1 MHPSKRSMRIG
12 RHPWIL
18 ASSLVETA
26 SQPRVGEAVD
36 VLHADGRWIG
46 RGLINP
52 HSRIRVRMYA
62 WEPEQAIDAELMC
75 QRIDRALE
83 LRAQLAQQSPHD
95 AMRMVYSEADQ
106 LSGLVVDRFGEHL
119 VVQLTAAVLMPFLDA
134 IAGRLR
140 ERLQPSSITLRID
153 PKTIASEG
161 AEWLGV
167 AGDRMLYGE
176 SPSAEIVIRENGL
189 EWGID
194 LASGQKTGYYLDQ
207 RENRMAAARWAPA
220 GGRVLDVCTYAG
232 GFALTIA
239 RWAPGV
245 QVVGVDSS
253 GKALELSAAN
263 AERNG
268 LEDRVRWEQA
278 DLFEALSQRVDRR
291 ETLDMI
297 VLDPPKLAGSR
308 DQLQRALAAYH
319 RLNYMALR
327 CLRPGGILVTC
338 SCSGRVSREDFR
350 EVLLGV
356 SGRARRELQILEN
369 RGASAD
375 HPVAIQCPETD
386 YLKCIL
392 ARVL

>member
-1 MHPSKRSMRIG
+1 
-12 RHPWIL
+12 
-18 ASSLVETA
+18 
-26 SQPRVGEAVD
+26 
-36 VLHADGRWIG
+36 
-46 RGLINP
+46 
-52 HSRIRVRMYA
+52 MYA

-83 LRAQLAQQSPHD
+83 LRAQLSQQSPHD
-95 AMRMVYSEADQ
+95 GMRMVYSEADQ
-106 LSGLVVDRFGEHL
+106 LSGLVVDRFGQHL
-119 VVQLTAAVLMPFLDA
+119 VMQVTAAALMPFVDVL
-134 IAGRLR
+134 AGRLR
-140 ERLQPSSITLRID
+140 ERLQPASITLQID

-161 AEWLGV
+161 VEGFGVAGDGVAGDGV
-167 AGDRMLYGE
+167 AGDRVLYGE
-176 SPSAEIVIRENGL
+176 SPSAPIVLRENGL

-253 GKALELSAAN
+253 SKALELSAAN
-263 AERNG
+263 AARNG

-278 DLFEALSQRVDRR
+278 DLFEALSQRVDRK

-350 EVLLGV
+350 EMLLGV

-375 HPVAIQCPETD
+375 HPVAIHCPETD